1 MQQLKQEYKTCIENV
16 MVSGQIGPR
25 GDGYRVDTAMDPT
38 EAQAYHNLQVQVFKA
53 AKVDMVTAITM
64 TYIDEA
70 LGIVESAKKHKI
82 PVVISFTVEL
92 DGSLPSGETL
102 EQAITT
108 IDEATD
114 HYPKYYMINC
124 AHPTHFMHLLE
135 GAKSWKNRIQG
146 FRANA
151 SCKSHA
157 ELDESTELDVG
168 NKIELG
174 QLHKELQQ
182 LLPNLE
188 VFGGCCG
195 TDASHL
201 KAICDH
207 ISLV

>member
-1 MQQLKQEYKTCIENV
+1 TCIENV

-38 EAQAYHNLQVQVFKA
+38 KAQVYHNLQVQVFKVS
-53 AKVDMVTAITM
+53 KVDMVTAITM

-70 LGIVESAKKHKI
+70 LGIVKSAKEHKI
-82 PVVISFTVEL
+82 TVVISFTVEL

-114 HYPKYYMINC
+114 HYPKYYMVNC
-124 AHPTHFMHLLE
+124 AHPTHFMPVLE
-135 GAKSWKNRIQG
+135 GAKSWKDRIQG
-146 FRANA
+146 LRANA

-168 NKIELG
+168 NKMELG
-174 QLHKELQQ
+174 QLHRELQQ

-195 TDASHL
+195 TDASHI

-207 ISLV
+207 ISMP